1 MEGRRGLL
9 LSLIMAACF
18 YGNAA
23 QLMPQSVVRASLAA
37 PCDLPMT
44 SQPSSS
50 VCTQE
55 AVADIGT
62 ENFKQIL
69 RFLYMLVNSFDI
81 GPDHVCIRLVQ
92 YSITPRT
99 EFLLNTDQNKKDIL
113 QYINRLPYM
122 GGCTHTC
129 QCFDFMLKEHFVEE
143 AGSWAGQNVSQIAV
157 VITDSKSQDKVE
169 SYAQNLK
176 RKGIVVYAVG
186 IKDADEAELKE
197 IANAP
202 HTQCV
207 YSVSNLVALQG
218 ISQSIVQMLCT
229 TVEEVKR
236 QLMQLSPGNVGQT
249 TTESEVI

>member
-1 MEGRRGLL
+1 
-9 LSLIMAACF
+9 
-18 YGNAA
+18 
-23 QLMPQSVVRASLAA
+23 
-37 PCDLPMT
+37 MT

-55 AVADIGT
+55 AVADIVFLVSGSWSIGT
-62 ENFKQIL
+62 ENFEQIR

-143 AGSWAGQNVSQIAV
+143 ADRRG
-157 VITDSKSQDKVE
+157 D
-169 SYAQNLK
+169 
-176 RKGIVVYAVG
+176 
-186 IKDADEAELKE
+186 
-197 IANAP
+197 
-202 HTQCV
+202 H
-207 YSVSNLVALQG
+207 
-218 ISQSIVQMLCT
+218 
-229 TVEEVKR
+229 
-236 QLMQLSPGNVGQT
+236 
-249 TTESEVI
+249 